1 MNTKS
6 LAGYGAI
13 VMSLLTALAAAPY
26 TLGEVAT
33 IIPPAWKAKIFVV
46 SAIATVILR
55 IIRDNVAVVKDSLTT
70 EVQLAH
76 LDKVKKLWRNET
88 REEQKE
94 RLDKL
99 FAADPNHPYWKH
111 DL

>member
-1 MNTKS
+1 MNLRS
-6 LAGYGAI
+6 LAGYSSIA
-13 VMSLLTALAAAPY
+13 MSLLTALAAAPY

-33 IIPPAWKAKIFVV
+33 IIPPAWKEKVFVA

-70 EVQLAH
+70 EKQLAH
-76 LDKVKKLWRNET
+76 LDEVKKLWRNET